1 MTQTPT
7 TPPTTPPTEQQGC
20 TSERAAH
27 QMLALVGEHPGRI
40 GRLRCARIV
49 GGYPVPNRDDAESQ
63 QLATYAV
70 SDLEWPLREI
80 TRLVDALITG
90 GLMSQT
96 EGPRPT
102 LVLTRAGHRALD
114 ALDGDRSRSC

>member
-1 MTQTPT
+1 MTATTTSTAASTPDG
-7 TPPTTPPTEQQGC
+7 QC

-27 QMLALVGEHPGRI
+27 AMLKLVGDHPGRM

-49 GGYPVPNRDDAESQ
+49 GGYPVPHRDDLEGQ

-70 SDLEWPLREI
+70 PLDWPLREI
-80 TRLVDALITG
+80 TRLVDALIDG
-90 GLMSQT
+90 GLLTQT

-114 ALDGDRSRSC
+114 ALDALDQPKEA